1 LPPSAVQR
9 WRVVIRSTD
18 RDVLLRQRS
27 VMTDDLDPQEPVSA
41 DGPSAN
47 GAGSSHAAKTVVRS
61 GLAERRNPLLVA
73 IAEFAS
79 GVRRMLLRDPLSTF
93 LLVASI
99 GLAIAFATLL
109 GSIKPASSGEQVP
122 ISAIQQLAKRHQLAS
137 VLLLDHDSRIEATTA
152 AGTPSVPADGVLAP
166 TPAEAEAGATG
177 TKAAG
182 KGSTKH
188 AAGKGSASTAKGSTG
203 ATSTAVTGA
212 TGVSGTKTSPA
223 ELVAAGGTATGN
235 QHLWAAYPSSGAQ
248 TQQLLNE
255 LSAGGAIVSVDQ
267 QAGKGT
273 ETIVVQFLIPI
284 LLLVCLFSLFT
295 RQGAEGAGGGI
306 AAFSQFTGKGRK
318 KGKGTTDKITFAD
331 VAGAGEAV
339 AELREI
345 RDYLADPSKYLA
357 VGAAAPKGV
366 LLVGPPGTGKTLLA
380 KAVAGEADAA
390 FFSLSGSDFVESLVG
405 VGAARVRD
413 LFRKA
418 RKVSPAIIFIDE
430 LDAAGRKRG
439 AGIGQ
444 GNDEREQTL
453 NQILVEMDG
462 FAGDGGL
469 VVMGA
474 TNRPDI
480 LDPALL
486 RPGRFDRQIVIDTP
500 DVHGRLEILRL
511 HGDKRPLA
519 PDASLEEVARQTPG
533 FSGAELAN
541 VINEAALL
549 SVRDARAQIDQ
560 KTLEEAIDRVVAGP
574 AKHHILTETERW
586 LIAIHESAHAVVTE
600 ALGHATSTRKL
611 SIVARG
617 RQLGTA
623 AHMLSDRDQ
632 LIMTRPDLESQLIVI
647 TAGLAGERIAFG
659 HTSTTVNDDLHAAT
673 ALARS
678 MVTSFGMSEA
688 LGLVTIG
695 EKSGEVFL
703 GASLQDLGSVGPETL
718 NVIDNEVE
726 RLVGDAEARAAT
738 ILDRNWS
745 TVEETATALL
755 EQETLSGVALDAVLS
770 TVQETSV
777 EELAQV
783 RRAAPPRFTT
793 RDPGQ
798 AQ

>member
-1 LPPSAVQR
+1 
-9 WRVVIRSTD
+9 
-18 RDVLLRQRS
+18 
-27 VMTDDLDPQEPVSA
+27 MTDDPTPPDSQS
-41 DGPSAN
+41 SN
-47 GAGSSHAAKTVVRS
+47 GAGGVRASQAAVRS
-61 GLAERRNPLLVA
+61 GLAHRRSPALVA
-73 IAEFAS
+73 LGDFAS
-79 GVRRMLLRDPLSTF
+79 GTRRLLLRDPLSLF
-93 LLVASI
+93 LALASI
-99 GLAIAFATLL
+99 ALAIAFATLL
-109 GSIKPASSGEQVP
+109 GSIKPGSSGMEVP
-122 ISAIQQLAKRHQLAS
+122 LSTVQALAKRHDIANAI
-137 VLLLDHDSRIEATTA
+137 VLDHDNRVELTTTA
-152 AGTPSVPADGVLAP
+152 TSPAVSAQGVLAS
-166 TPAEAEAGATG
+166 TAGEAGATSPVGAATTSAG
-177 TKAAG
+177 T
-182 KGSTKH
+182 
-188 AAGKGSASTAKGSTG
+188 
-203 ATSTAVTGA
+203 
-212 TGVSGTKTSPA
+212 
-223 ELVAAGGTATGN
+223 VAAGTAGASTPATGS
-235 QHLWAAYPSSGAQ
+235 QRLWAAYPASGAL
-248 TQQLLNE
+248 TQQLLKE
-255 LSAGGAIVSVDQ
+255 LGASGAIVAVDQ
-267 QAGKGT
+267 QPGKAT
-273 ETIVVQFLIPI
+273 KAIIVQFLIPI
-284 LLLVCLFSLFT
+284 LLLVCLFSLFM
-295 RQGAEGAGGGI
+295 RQGGDGAAGGI
-306 AAFSQFTGKGRK
+306 AGFSQFTGKGRK
-318 KGKGTTDKITFAD
+318 KGKGTSDKITFAD
-331 VAGAGEAV
+331 VAGAGEAL

-380 KAVAGEADAA
+380 KAVAGEADAS
-390 FFSLSGSDFVESLVG
+390 FFTVSGSDFVESLVG

-418 RKVSPAIIFIDE
+418 RKASPAIIFIDE

-486 RPGRFDRQIVIDTP
+486 RPGRFDRQVVIDVP

-511 HGDKRPLA
+511 HGGKRPLA

-549 SVRDARAQIDQ
+549 SVRDGRGQIDAA
-560 KTLEEAIDRVVAGP
+560 TLDEAIDRVVAGP
-574 AKHHILTETERW
+574 AKHHILTEQERW
-586 LIAIHESAHAVVTE
+586 LIAIHESSHAVVTE
-600 ALGHATSTRKL
+600 ALGHTASTRKL

-632 LIMTRPDLESQLIVI
+632 VIMSKPDLQSQLIVI
-647 TAGLAGERIAFG
+647 TSGLAGERIAFG
-659 HTSTTVNDDLHAAT
+659 YTSTSVNDDLHAAT

-718 NVIDNEVE
+718 NLIDNEVE
-726 RLVGDAEARAAT
+726 RLVGDAEARAAVV
-738 ILDRNWS
+738 LDRNWS

-770 TVQETSV
+770 TVQEVTL
-777 EELAQV
+777 EELSQV
-783 RRAAPPRFTT
+783 RRATPPRFTA
-793 RDPGQ
+793 RDPKQGE
-798 AQ
+798 

>member
-1 LPPSAVQR
+1 
-9 WRVVIRSTD
+9 
-18 RDVLLRQRS
+18 
-27 VMTDDLDPQEPVSA
+27 MTDDDPIPPQPVSTN
-41 DGPSAN
+41 GSSAN
-47 GAGSSHAAKTVVRS
+47 GSGSARAGQAAVRS
-61 GLAERRNPLLVA
+61 GLAQRRNPVVVKLGEL
-73 IAEFAS
+73 AS
-79 GVRRMLLRDPLSTF
+79 GARRLMLKDPLSLF
-93 LLVASI
+93 LLLASI
-99 GLAIAFATLL
+99 ALAVTFMSLL
-109 GSIKPASSGEQVP
+109 GGIKPSSSGVQVP
-122 ISAIQQLAKRHQLAS
+122 ISTAQALARQHDIQTA
-137 VLLLDHDSRIEATTA
+137 VLLDHDNRLELTTA
-152 AGTPSVPADGVLAP
+152 TKAPSV
-166 TPAEAEAGATG
+166 
-177 TKAAG
+177 
-182 KGSTKH
+182 
-188 AAGKGSASTAKGSTG
+188 SASGTIPAPVTTTTIVKGKHGKLARTVSTVVEPPS
-203 ATSTAVTGA
+203 A
-212 TGVSGTKTSPA
+212 GVVQK
-223 ELVAAGGTATGN
+223 
-235 QHLWAAYPSSGAQ
+235 LWAAYPASGAL
-248 TQQLLNE
+248 TQQLLKE
-255 LSAGGAIVSVDQ
+255 LSASGGAVSVDQ
-267 QAGKGT
+267 QSGKAT
-273 ETIVVQFLIPI
+273 KTIVVQFLVPI
-284 LLLVCLFSLFT
+284 LLLVCLFSLFM
-295 RQGAEGAGGGI
+295 RQGGEGAAGGI
-306 AAFSQFTGKGRK
+306 AGFSQFTGKGRK
-318 KGKGTTDKITFAD
+318 KGKGTRDKITFAD
-331 VAGAGEAV
+331 VAGAGEAL
-339 AELREI
+339 AELKEI

-462 FAGDGGL
+462 FGGDGGL

-486 RPGRFDRQIVIDTP
+486 RPGRFDRQVVIDVP

-511 HGDKRPLA
+511 HGSKRPLA

-549 SVRDARAQIDQ
+549 SVRDGRGQIDAA
-560 KTLEEAIDRVVAGP
+560 TLDEAIDRVVAGP
-574 AKHHILTETERW
+574 AKHHILSEQERW
-586 LIAIHESAHAVVTE
+586 LIAIHEASHAVVTD
-600 ALGHATSTRKL
+600 ALGHTTSTRKL

-632 LIMTRPDLESQLIVI
+632 TIMTKPDLQSQLIVI

-659 HTSTTVNDDLHAAT
+659 HTSTSVHDDLHAAT

-726 RLVGDAEARAAT
+726 RLVGDAEARAAVV
-738 ILDRNWS
+738 LDRNWN

-770 TVQETSV
+770 TVTDVSLD
-777 EELAQV
+777 ELSQV
-783 RRAAPPRFTT
+783 RRASPPRFTA
-793 RDPGQ
+793 RDPKQ

>member
-1 LPPSAVQR
+1 
-9 WRVVIRSTD
+9 
-18 RDVLLRQRS
+18 
-27 VMTDDLDPQEPVSA
+27 MTDDPTPTPA
-41 DGPSAN
+41 PSAN
-47 GAGSSHAAKTVVRS
+47 GAARNGKPAVRS
-61 GLAERRNPLLVA
+61 GLAHRRNPVLAALGEGASTAQRVA
-73 IAEFAS
+73 FKDPIA
-79 GVRRMLLRDPLSTF
+79 LF
-93 LLVASI
+93 LLLASI
-99 GLAIAFATLL
+99 GLAIAFSSLL
-109 GSIKPASSGEQVP
+109 GAIKPSSSGLQTP
-122 ISAIQQLAKRHQLAS
+122 ISVVQTLAKHKQLAS
-137 VLLLDHDSRIEATTA
+137 AVVLDHDSRVELTTA
-152 AGTPSVPADGVLAP
+152 ATAP
-166 TPAEAEAGATG
+166 TVSSDGLIATGTEAGATTTSNG
-177 TKAAG
+177 G
-182 KGSTKH
+182 VIPS
-188 AAGKGSASTAKGSTG
+188 
-203 ATSTAVTGA
+203 ATS
-212 TGVSGTKTSPA
+212 
-223 ELVAAGGTATGN
+223 AGGS
-235 QHLWAAYPSSGAQ
+235 QKLWAAYPASGAI
-248 TQQLLNE
+248 TQQLLKE
-255 LSAGGAIVSVDQ
+255 LDSSGALVTVDQ
-267 QAGKGT
+267 QTGKPT
-273 ETIVVQFLIPI
+273 KAIVVQFLIPI
-284 LLLVCLFSLFT
+284 LLLVCLFSLFM
-295 RQGAEGAGGGI
+295 RMGADGGAGGI
-306 AAFSQFTGKGRK
+306 AGFSQFTGKGKK
-318 KGKGTTDKITFAD
+318 KGKGTKDKITFAD
-331 VAGAGEAV
+331 VAGAGEAL
-339 AELREI
+339 AELKEI

-462 FAGDGGL
+462 FGGDGGL

-486 RPGRFDRQIVIDTP
+486 RPGRFDRQVVVDNP

-511 HGDKRPLA
+511 HGGKRPLA

-549 SVRDARAQIDQ
+549 SVRDGRGLIDQ
-560 KTLEEAIDRVVAGP
+560 ATLEEAIDRVVAGP
-574 AKHHILTETERW
+574 AKHHVLSEHERW
-586 LIAIHESAHAVVTE
+586 LIAIHEASHAVVTD
-600 ALGHATSTRKL
+600 ALGHISSTRKL

-632 LIMTRPDLESQLIVI
+632 VIMSKPDLQSQLIVI

-659 HTSTTVNDDLHAAT
+659 HTSTSVHDDLHAAT

-678 MVTSFGMSEA
+678 MVTSFGMSDA

-695 EKSGEVFL
+695 EKGGEVFL

-718 NVIDNEVE
+718 NLIDNEIE
-726 RLVGDAEARAAT
+726 RMVGDAEARAAT
-738 ILDRNWS
+738 VLDRNWN

-755 EQETLSGVALDAVLS
+755 EHETLSGVALDAVLS
-770 TVQETSV
+770 TVVQVSIDD
-777 EELAQV
+777 LHDV
-783 RRAAPPRFTT
+783 RRSAPR
-793 RDPGQ
+793 RDPKQ
-798 AQ
+798 TS

>member
-1 LPPSAVQR
+1 
-9 WRVVIRSTD
+9 
-18 RDVLLRQRS
+18 
-27 VMTDDLDPQEPVSA
+27 MTDEPTPASPDPQQPEP
-41 DGPSAN
+41 AN
-47 GAGSSHAAKTVVRS
+47 GVSSNGAARGPEAKAAVRS
-61 GLAERRNPLLVA
+61 GLAHRRNPVLKRLGETA
-73 IAEFAS
+73 GS
-79 GVRRMLLRDPLSTF
+79 LRRLILRDPLALF
-93 LLVASI
+93 LLLASI
-99 GLAIAFATLL
+99 GLAVTFGLLL
-109 GSIKPASSGEQVP
+109 GSIKPSSKGRGVP
-122 ISAIQQLAKRHQLAS
+122 LSTVQTLAQRKEIGTA
-137 VLLLDHDSRIEATTA
+137 VLLDHDSRVEITTSSA
-152 AGTPSVPADGVLAP
+152 APVLGPGGAVPPLP
-166 TPAEAEAGATG
+166 THTVRVRHGHHVE
-177 TKAAG
+177 TK
-182 KGSTKH
+182 T
-188 AAGKGSASTAKGSTG
+188 
-203 ATSTAVTGA
+203 VTGA
-212 TGVSGTKTSPA
+212 LPGGGVR
-223 ELVAAGGTATGN
+223 LF
-235 QHLWAAYPSSGAQ
+235 WAAYPASGAQ
-248 TQQLLNE
+248 TEALLHE
-255 LSAGGAIVSVDQ
+255 LSGGGATVAVDQ

-273 ETIVVQFLIPI
+273 RTIIVQFLIPI
-284 LLLVCLFSLFT
+284 LLLVCLFSLFM
-295 RQGAEGAGGGI
+295 RMGGEGGAAGGL
-306 AAFSQFTGKGRK
+306 AAFSAFTGKGRK
-318 KGKGTTDKITFAD
+318 RGKGSREKITFAD

-345 RDYLADPSKYLA
+345 RDYLSDPTKYLA

-390 FFSLSGSDFVESLVG
+390 FFSVSGSDFVESLVG

-418 RKVSPAIIFIDE
+418 RKIAPAIVFIDE

-462 FAGDGGL
+462 FSGDGGL

-486 RPGRFDRQIVIDTP
+486 RPGRFDRQVVIDTP

-511 HGDKRPLA
+511 HGGKRPLA

-549 SVRDARAQIDQ
+549 SVRDSKSEIDQ

-574 AKHHILTETERW
+574 AKRHILTEHERW
-586 LIAIHESAHAVVTE
+586 LISIHESSHAVVTDS
-600 ALGHATSTRKL
+600 LGHATSTRKL

-632 LIMTRPDLESQLIVI
+632 MIMSEPDLQSQLIVI
-647 TAGLAGERIAFG
+647 VAGLCGERIAFG
-659 HTSTTVNDDLHAAT
+659 HVSTSANDDLHAAT
-673 ALARS
+673 NLARS
-678 MVTSFGMSEA
+678 MVTSYGMSDA

-695 EKSGEVFL
+695 EKGGEVFL

-718 NVIDNEVE
+718 NLIDNEVE
-726 RLVGDAEARAAT
+726 RFVADAAARAEAV
-738 ILDRNWS
+738 LDRNWNA
-745 TVEETATALL
+745 VEETATALL
-755 EQETLSGVALDAVLS
+755 EQETLSGVALDALLS
-770 TVQETSV
+770 TVQQIPL
-777 EELAQV
+777 EELLRDVKRPAQ
-783 RRAAPPRFTT
+783 PRFT
-793 RDPGQ
+793 RPGSDGGR
-798 AQ
+798 

>member
-1 LPPSAVQR
+1 MTDELTPHDPPPSVGA
-9 WRVVIRSTD
+9 S
-18 RDVLLRQRS
+18 DVS
-27 VMTDDLDPQEPVSA
+27 
-41 DGPSAN
+41 GN
-47 GAGSSHAAKTVVRS
+47 GAGSPAGKSSVRS
-61 GLAERRNPLLVA
+61 GLAHRRNPVLVA
-73 IAEFAS
+73 LGDFA
-79 GVRRMLLRDPLSTF
+79 GGARRLAFRDPLSLF
-93 LLVASI
+93 LLLASI
-99 GLAIAFATLL
+99 GLAVAFATLL
-109 GSIKPASSGEQVP
+109 GSIKPSSSGRVVP
-122 ISAIQQLAKRHQLAS
+122 ISAVQTLAGRHEIATAT
-137 VLLLDHDSRIEATTA
+137 VLDHDSRVELSTTA
-152 AGTPSVPADGVLAP
+152 KAPLVLASGAVPAPVTTTTVVRSKHGKRARTVRTVVEP
-166 TPAEAEAGATG
+166 TPA
-177 TKAAG
+177 
-182 KGSTKH
+182 
-188 AAGKGSASTAKGSTG
+188 
-203 ATSTAVTGA
+203 
-212 TGVSGTKTSPA
+212 GVA
-223 ELVAAGGTATGN
+223 
-235 QHLWAAYPSSGAQ
+235 QHLWAAYPSSGAL
-248 TQQLLNE
+248 TQQLLRE
-255 LSAGGAIVSVDQ
+255 LTGSGAVVTVSQ
-267 QAGKGT
+267 QSSKGT
-273 ETIVVQFLIPI
+273 EAIIVQFLIPI

-295 RQGAEGAGGGI
+295 RMGTDGAAGGI

-318 KGKGTTDKITFAD
+318 KGKGTSDRITFAD

-413 LFRKA
+413 LFRRA

-462 FAGDGGL
+462 FGGDGGL

-486 RPGRFDRQIVIDTP
+486 RPGRFDRQVVIDVP

-511 HGDKRPLA
+511 HGGKRPLA

-549 SVRDARAQIDQ
+549 SVRDGRGQIDAA
-560 KTLEEAIDRVVAGP
+560 TLDEAIDRVVAGP
-574 AKHHILTETERW
+574 AKHHILSEQERW
-586 LIAIHESAHAVVTE
+586 LIAIHEASHAVVTE
-600 ALGHATSTRKL
+600 ALGHTTSTRKL

-632 LIMTRPDLESQLIVI
+632 TIMTKPDLESQLVVI
-647 TAGLAGERIAFG
+647 AAGLAGERIAFG
-659 HTSTTVNDDLHAAT
+659 HTSTSVNDDLHAAT

-718 NVIDNEVE
+718 NLIDNEVE

-738 ILDRNWS
+738 VLDRNWNA
-745 TVEETATALL
+745 VEETAAALL
-755 EQETLSGVALDAVLS
+755 EHETLSGVALDALLS
-770 TVQETSV
+770 TVQEV
-777 EELAQV
+777 PLEELSQV

-793 RDPGQ
+793 RESKEG
-798 AQ
+798 A

>member
-1 LPPSAVQR
+1 
-9 WRVVIRSTD
+9 
-18 RDVLLRQRS
+18 
-27 VMTDDLDPQEPVSA
+27 MTDDPHPPESGAAGEPPASA
-41 DGPSAN
+41 DAEPPASTNGTSA
-47 GAGSSHAAKTVVRS
+47 AGRAAVRS
-61 GLAERRNPLLVA
+61 GLAQRRNPVLVRIGE
-73 IAEFAS
+73 IAA
-79 GVRRMLLRDPLSTF
+79 GTRRWLLRDPLATF
-93 LLVASI
+93 LLLASLA
-99 GLAIAFATLL
+99 LAIAFATLL
-109 GSIKPASSGEQVP
+109 GQIKPGSAGTEVP
-122 ISAIQQLAKRHQLAS
+122 ISTVQSLARHHQIQSA
-137 VLLLDHDSRIEATTA
+137 LLLDHDSRVEVTTQP
-152 AGTPSVPADGVLAP
+152 T
-166 TPAEAEAGATG
+166 TPAAQASAAQTGRRGKIVTEGPTKSSAGVQ
-177 TKAAG
+177 K
-182 KGSTKH
+182 
-188 AAGKGSASTAKGSTG
+188 
-203 ATSTAVTGA
+203 
-212 TGVSGTKTSPA
+212 
-223 ELVAAGGTATGN
+223 
-235 QHLWAAYPSSGAQ
+235 LWAAYPASGAQ
-248 TQQLLNE
+248 TQQLLRE
-255 LSAGGAIVSVDQ
+255 LDASGASVAVDQ
-267 QAGKGT
+267 QAYKGT
-273 ETIVVQFLIPI
+273 KTIVVQFLIPI
-284 LLLVCLFSLFT
+284 LLLVCTFSLFM
-295 RQGAEGAGGGI
+295 RLGVDGGAGGI
-306 AAFSQFTGKGRK
+306 AGFSQFTGKGRK
-318 KGKGTTDKITFAD
+318 KGKGTRDKITFAD

-345 RDYLADPSKYLA
+345 RDYLADPGRYLA

-390 FFSLSGSDFVESLVG
+390 FFSISGSDFVESLVG

-418 RKVSPAIIFIDE
+418 RKIAPAIVFIDE

-462 FAGDGGL
+462 FTGDGGL

-486 RPGRFDRQIVIDTP
+486 RPGRFDRQVVVDTP

-511 HGDKRPLA
+511 HGGKRPLA

-549 SVRDARAQIDQ
+549 SVRDGRAQIDQ
-560 KTLEEAIDRVVAGP
+560 GTLEEAIDRVVAGP
-574 AKHHILTETERW
+574 AKRHILTEEERW
-586 LIAIHESAHAVVTE
+586 LIAVHEASHAVVTD
-600 ALGHATSTRKL
+600 ALGRTTCTRKL

-632 LIMTRPDLESQLIVI
+632 VILKKPDLESQLIVI

-678 MVTSFGMSEA
+678 MVTSFGMSDA

-695 EKSGEVFL
+695 EKGGEVFL

-718 NVIDNEVE
+718 NLIDNEVE
-726 RLVGDAEARAAT
+726 RLVGDAEARASVV
-738 ILDRNWS
+738 LDRNWS
-745 TVEETATALL
+745 TVEETAAALL
-755 EQETLSGVALDAVLS
+755 EHETLSGVALDALLS
-770 TVQETSV
+770 TV
-777 EELAQV
+777 EELTLDDLREV
-783 RRAAPPRFTT
+783 RRAAPEGNQGP
-793 RDPGQ
+793 
-798 AQ
+798 

>member
-1 LPPSAVQR
+1 
-9 WRVVIRSTD
+9 
-18 RDVLLRQRS
+18 
-27 VMTDDLDPQEPVSA
+27 MTDDDPTPPES
-41 DGPSAN
+41 PSSN
-47 GAGSSHAAKTVVRS
+47 GAGAAPAARPAVRS
-61 GLAERRNPLLVA
+61 ALAHRRNPVLATLGD
-73 IAEFAS
+73 FAS
-79 GVRRMLLRDPLSTF
+79 SARRLLFRDLLSLF

-109 GSIKPASSGEQVP
+109 GAIKPGSSGMQVP
-122 ISAIQQLAKRHQLAS
+122 LSTVQTLAAQHDIASAT
-137 VLLLDHDSRIEATTA
+137 LLDHDSRVEILTSADAPGVSASGAIVRSQAELEAIAAAKARAAAKHSSKKGSSAKTGASSASGASVAATT
-152 AGTPSVPADGVLAP
+152 
-166 TPAEAEAGATG
+166 
-177 TKAAG
+177 
-182 KGSTKH
+182 
-188 AAGKGSASTAKGSTG
+188 SASGTTATATSPSELVA
-203 ATSTAVTGA
+203 ATSTA
-212 TGVSGTKTSPA
+212 P
-223 ELVAAGGTATGN
+223 TATGN
-235 QHLWAAYPSSGAQ
+235 RQLWAAYPASGAI
-248 TQQLLNE
+248 TQQLLKE
-255 LSAGGAIVSVDQ
+255 LTASGASVSVDQ
-267 QAGKGT
+267 QSGKGT
-273 ETIVVQFLIPI
+273 EAIVVQFLIPI

-295 RQGAEGAGGGI
+295 RLGAEGAAGGL
-306 AAFSQFTGKGRK
+306 AAFSEFTGKGRK
-318 KGKGTTDKITFAD
+318 KGKGTRDKITFSD
-331 VAGAGEAV
+331 VAGAGEAL

-345 RDYLADPSKYLA
+345 RDYLSDPSKYLA

-390 FFSLSGSDFVESLVG
+390 FFSVSGSDFVESLVG

-462 FAGDGGL
+462 FSGDGGL

-486 RPGRFDRQIVIDTP
+486 RPGRFDRQVVVDVP

-511 HGDKRPLA
+511 HGGKRPLA

-549 SVRDARAQIDQ
+549 SVRDGRAQIDQ
-560 KTLEEAIDRVVAGP
+560 ATLDEAIDRVVAGP
-574 AKHHILTETERW
+574 AKRHILTEQERW
-586 LIAIHESAHAVVTE
+586 LIAIHESSHAVVTE
-600 ALGHATSTRKL
+600 ALGHTTSTRKL

-632 LIMTRPDLESQLIVI
+632 TIMSKPDLQSQLIVI
-647 TAGLAGERIAFG
+647 TAGLSGERIAFG
-659 HTSTTVNDDLHAAT
+659 HTSTSVNDDLHAAT

-695 EKSGEVFL
+695 EKGGEVFL

-726 RLVGDAEARAAT
+726 RLVGDAEARAAVV
-738 ILDRNWS
+738 LDRNWS
-745 TVEETATALL
+745 AVEETATALL
-755 EQETLSGVALDAVLS
+755 EHETLSGVALDAVLS
-770 TVQETSV
+770 TVQEVTL

-783 RRAAPPRFTT
+783 RRAAPPRFTAP
-793 RDPGQ
+793 DPKQ
-798 AQ
+798 DR

>member
-1 LPPSAVQR
+1 
-9 WRVVIRSTD
+9 
-18 RDVLLRQRS
+18 
-27 VMTDDLDPQEPVSA
+27 MTDD
-41 DGPSAN
+41 PSPPESPSSN
-47 GAGSSHAAKTVVRS
+47 GAGASNGVGDSAGRAAVRS
-61 GLAERRNPLLVA
+61 GLAHRRNPVLVTA
-73 IAEFAS
+73 GDFAS
-79 GVRRMLLRDPLSTF
+79 SARRLVTRDLLSTF
-93 LLVASI
+93 LALASI
-99 GLAIAFATLL
+99 GLAIAFALLL
-109 GSIKPASSGEQVP
+109 GAIKPASSGTQVP
-122 ISAIQQLAKRHQLAS
+122 LTTVQTLARQHQIADA
-137 VLLLDHDSRIEATTA
+137 LLLDHDDRVELTTTASAPRVSATGTVADQAKAPASAAGSPNTPDATTPASARTA
-152 AGTPSVPADGVLAP
+152 AARQAATRATATSAT
-166 TPAEAEAGATG
+166 TPAKGATG
-177 TKAAG
+177 TTPA
-182 KGSTKH
+182 
-188 AAGKGSASTAKGSTG
+188 
-203 ATSTAVTGA
+203 TGA
-212 TGVSGTKTSPA
+212 TGAGQPAATPSG
-223 ELVAAGGTATGN
+223 VQN
-235 QHLWAAYPSSGAQ
+235 LWTAYPASGAQ
-248 TQQLLNE
+248 TQQLLRE
-255 LSAGGAIVSVDQ
+255 LSAGGAVVTVDQ

-273 ETIVVQFLIPI
+273 KTIVVQFLIPI
-284 LLLVCLFSLFT
+284 LLLVCLFSLFM
-295 RQGAEGAGGGI
+295 RVGGEGAAGGL
-306 AAFSQFTGKGRK
+306 AAFSEFTGKGRK
-318 KGKGTTDKITFAD
+318 KGKGTRDRITFAD
-331 VAGAGEAV
+331 VAGAGEAL

-345 RDYLADPSKYLA
+345 RDYLFDPSKYLA

-390 FFSLSGSDFVESLVG
+390 FFSVSGSDFVESLVG

-418 RKVSPAIIFIDE
+418 RKAAPAIIFIDE

-462 FAGDGGL
+462 FSGDGGL

-486 RPGRFDRQIVIDTP
+486 RPGRFDRQVVVDVP

-511 HGDKRPLA
+511 HGGKRPLGG
-519 PDASLEEVARQTPG
+519 DASLEEVARQTPG

-549 SVRDARAQIDQ
+549 SVRDGRGQIDQ
-560 KTLEEAIDRVVAGP
+560 ATLEEAIDRVVAGP
-574 AKHHILTETERW
+574 AKHHILTEQERW
-586 LIAIHESAHAVVTE
+586 LIAIHEASHAVVTE
-600 ALGHATSTRKL
+600 ALGHTTSTRKL

-632 LIMTRPDLESQLIVI
+632 LIMSKPDLESQLIVI
-647 TAGLAGERIAFG
+647 AAGLAGERIAFG
-659 HTSTTVNDDLHAAT
+659 HPSTSVNDDLHAAT

-718 NVIDNEVE
+718 NVIDNEIE
-726 RLVGDAEARAAT
+726 RLVGDAEARSAA
-738 ILDRNWS
+738 ILDRNWN

-755 EQETLSGVALDAVLS
+755 EHETLSGVALDAVLS
-770 TVQETSV
+770 TVQEASL
-777 EELAQV
+777 EELAQI
-783 RRAAPPRFTT
+783 RRASPPRFMA
-793 RDPGQ
+793 RDPKQNG
-798 AQ
+798 

>member
-1 LPPSAVQR
+1 
-9 WRVVIRSTD
+9 
-18 RDVLLRQRS
+18 
-27 VMTDDLDPQEPVSA
+27 MTDDPIPPESPTS
-41 DGPSAN
+41 N
-47 GAGSSHAAKTVVRS
+47 GAGSAGAGKAAVRS
-61 GLAERRNPLLVA
+61 GLAHRRNPVLVTLGD
-73 IAEFAS
+73 IAS
-79 GVRRMLLRDPLSTF
+79 GVSRVLLRDPLSTF
-93 LLVASI
+93 LLLASI

-109 GSIKPASSGEQVP
+109 GDIKPSSSGMQVP
-122 ISAIQQLAKRHQLAS
+122 ISTVQTLAKQREIAS
-137 VLLLDHDSRIEATTA
+137 AVLLDHDSRVELSTSIK
-152 AGTPSVPADGVLAP
+152 AP
-166 TPAEAEAGATG
+166 R
-177 TKAAG
+177 
-182 KGSTKH
+182 
-188 AAGKGSASTAKGSTG
+188 
-203 ATSTAVTGA
+203 
-212 TGVSGTKTSPA
+212 VS
-223 ELVAAGGTATGN
+223 AGGTLPAPITTTRLVKAAHAKRAHTVRTVLQPAAAGVA
-235 QHLWAAYPSSGAQ
+235 QPLWASYPASGAL
-248 TQQLLNE
+248 TQQLLKE
-255 LSAGGAIVSVDQ
+255 LTESGAVVSVNQ
-267 QAGKGT
+267 QTGKPT
-273 ETIVVQFLIPI
+273 EAIIVQFLIPI

-295 RQGAEGAGGGI
+295 RAGADGGAGGL
-306 AAFSQFTGKGRK
+306 AAFSEFTGKGRK
-318 KGKGTTDKITFAD
+318 KGKGTRDRITFAD
-331 VAGAGEAV
+331 VAGAGEAL

-345 RDYLADPSKYLA
+345 RDYLSDPSKYLL

-390 FFSLSGSDFVESLVG
+390 FFSVSGSDFVESLVG

-418 RKVSPAIIFIDE
+418 RKVAPAIIFIDE

-486 RPGRFDRQIVIDTP
+486 RPGRFDRQVVVDVP

-511 HGDKRPLA
+511 HGSKRPLA

-541 VINEAALL
+541 VINEGALL
-549 SVRDARAQIDQ
+549 SVRDGRGQIDQ
-560 KTLEEAIDRVVAGP
+560 ATLEEAIDRVVAGP
-574 AKHHILTETERW
+574 AKHHILSEQERW
-586 LIAIHESAHAVVTE
+586 LIAIHEASHAVVTE
-600 ALGHATSTRKL
+600 SLGHTTSTRKL

-632 LIMTRPDLESQLIVI
+632 IIMTKPDLQSQLIVI
-647 TAGLAGERIAFG
+647 TSGLAGERIAFG
-659 HTSTTVNDDLHAAT
+659 YSSTSVHDDLHAAT

-703 GASLQDLGSVGPETL
+703 GASLQDLGSVGPQTL

-726 RLVGDAEARAAT
+726 RLVGDAEARASV

-770 TVQETSV
+770 TVREIT
-777 EELAQV
+777 LDDLRDV
-783 RRAAPPRFTT
+783 RRPAPT
-793 RDPGQ
+793 RDPKQ

>member
-1 LPPSAVQR
+1 
-9 WRVVIRSTD
+9 
-18 RDVLLRQRS
+18 
-27 VMTDDLDPQEPVSA
+27 MTDEPSSDNPEFPPAPPPPAASNGVPPTRSNGRPA
-41 DGPSAN
+41 DGR
-47 GAGSSHAAKTVVRS
+47 AAVRS
-61 GLAERRNPLLVA
+61 GLANRRSPVL
-73 IAEFAS
+73 AS
-79 GVRRMLLRDPLSTF
+79 IGAGLQNVRRIAFRDPIALF
-93 LLVASI
+93 LLLASI

-109 GSIKPASSGEQVP
+109 GSIAPSSAGRQVP
-122 ISAIQQLAKRHQLAS
+122 LSTVQKLSARHQIATA
-137 VLLLDHDSRIEATTA
+137 LLLDHDNRVELLTTA
-152 AGTPSVPADGVLAP
+152 KAPPIAPDGAILGTGG
-166 TPAEAEAGATG
+166 EAAREGNGTTGGAAVG
-177 TKAAG
+177 TVSLG
-182 KGSTKH
+182 LIG
-188 AAGKGSASTAKGSTG
+188 AKI
-203 ATSTAVTGA
+203 
-212 TGVSGTKTSPA
+212 
-223 ELVAAGGTATGN
+223 
-235 QHLWAAYPSSGAQ
+235 LWASYPASGAQ
-248 TQQLLNE
+248 TQQMIRE
-255 LSAGGAIVSVDQ
+255 LTTGGAIVSVDQ
-267 QAGKGT
+267 QSGK
-273 ETIVVQFLIPI
+273 ETKTIIVQFLIPI
-284 LLLVCLFSLFT
+284 LLLVCLFSLFMRLGT
-295 RQGAEGAGGGI
+295 EGAAGGI
-306 AAFSQFTGKGRK
+306 AGFSQFAGKGKK
-318 KGKGTTDKITFAD
+318 KGKGTSDRITFGD

-345 RDYLADPSKYLA
+345 RDYLAEPQKYLD

-418 RKVSPAIIFIDE
+418 RKAAPAIIFIDE

-486 RPGRFDRQIVIDTP
+486 RPGRFDRQIVIDVP

-519 PDASLEEVARQTPG
+519 PDASLDEVARQTPG

-549 SVRDARAQIDQ
+549 SVRDGRARIDQ

-574 AKHHILTETERW
+574 AKRHILTGEERW
-586 LIAIHESAHAVVTE
+586 LIAIHESAHAVVTD
-600 ALGHATSTRKL
+600 ALGQKTSTRKL

-623 AHMLSDRDQ
+623 AHMLTDRDQ
-632 LIMTRPDLESQLIVI
+632 VIMSEPDLHRQLISI
-647 TAGLAGERIAFG
+647 LAGLAGERMAFG
-659 HTSTTVNDDLHAAT
+659 NHSTSVHDDLHAAT

-678 MVTSFGMSEA
+678 MVTSFGMSPA

-703 GASLQDLGSVGPETL
+703 GASLQDLGSVGPHTL
-718 NVIDNEVE
+718 DVIDDEVE
-726 RLVGDAEARAAT
+726 RFVGDAEARAAVV
-738 ILDRNWS
+738 LDRNWS

-755 EQETLSGVALDAVLS
+755 EQETLSGVALEAVLS
-770 TVQETSV
+770 TVQEVTL
-777 EELAQV
+777 EELRDV
-783 RRAAPPRFTT
+783 RRASTTPPRFT
-793 RDPGQ
+793 RRADPEQ
-798 AQ
+798 AGER

>member
-1 LPPSAVQR
+1 
-9 WRVVIRSTD
+9 
-18 RDVLLRQRS
+18 
-27 VMTDDLDPQEPVSA
+27 MTDDSKPVQSA
-41 DGPSAN
+41 ASN
-47 GAGSSHAAKTVVRS
+47 GGTNARAGTTAVRS
-61 GLAERRNPLLVA
+61 GLAERRSPALALLGEV
-73 IAEFAS
+73 AS
-79 GVRRMLLRDPLSTF
+79 GTSRLLLRDPLSLF
-93 LLVASI
+93 LLLASI
-99 GLAIAFATLL
+99 GLALAFALLL
-109 GSIKPASSGEQVP
+109 GSIEPSSSGRQVP
-122 ISAIQQLAKRHQLAS
+122 ISTVQQLAAGHQVGSAT
-137 VLLLDHDSRIEATTA
+137 LLDHDDRVELTTTA
-152 AGTPSVPADGVLAP
+152 VAPLLRPNGSLPPKPAPIRKTVKVGKKKRV
-166 TPAEAEAGATG
+166 ATIQPPY
-177 TKAAG
+177 
-182 KGSTKH
+182 
-188 AAGKGSASTAKGSTG
+188 TG
-203 ATSTAVTGA
+203 P
-212 TGVSGTKTSPA
+212 TGV
-223 ELVAAGGTATGN
+223 
-235 QHLWAAYPSSGAQ
+235 QRLWAAYPASGAQ
-248 TQQLLNE
+248 TQQISNE
-255 LSAGGAIVSVDQ
+255 LYASGAIVRVDQ
-267 QAGKGT
+267 QSGKGT
-273 ETIVVQFLIPI
+273 RAIIVQFLIPI

-295 RQGAEGAGGGI
+295 RVGAEGAGGGI

-318 KGKGTTDKITFAD
+318 KGKGAAEKITFAD

-418 RKVSPAIIFIDE
+418 RKSAPAIIFIDE
-430 LDAAGRKRG
+430 FDAAGRKRG

-486 RPGRFDRQIVIDTP
+486 RPGRFDRQVVIDVP

-511 HGDKRPLA
+511 HGGKRPLA
-519 PDASLEEVARQTPG
+519 PDASLEEVARETPG

-549 SVRDARAQIDQ
+549 SVRDGRAEIDQ

-574 AKHHILTETERW
+574 AKHHVLTEQERW
-586 LIAIHESAHAVVTE
+586 LIAVHEASHAVVTE
-600 ALGHATSTRKL
+600 ALGHTTSTRKL

-632 LIMTRPDLESQLIVI
+632 LIMSEPDLQSQLIVI

-659 HTSTTVNDDLHAAT
+659 HASTSVNDDLHAAT
-673 ALARS
+673 SLARS
-678 MVTSFGMSEA
+678 MVTSFGMSDA

-718 NVIDNEVE
+718 NLIDREIE
-726 RLVGDAEARAAT
+726 RMVGTAEARAAA
-738 ILDRNWS
+738 ILDRNWGS
-745 TVEETATALL
+745 VEETASALL
-755 EQETLSGVALDAVLS
+755 EQETLSGVALEAVLS
-770 TVQETSV
+770 TVQEV
-777 EELAQV
+777 AFDELQDI
-783 RRAAPPRFTT
+783 RR
-793 RDPGQ
+793 RDPADDAKG
-798 AQ
+798 AS

>member
-1 LPPSAVQR
+1 MADDHTPNPTPPDFGMPDEPAPRASA
-9 WRVVIRSTD
+9 
-18 RDVLLRQRS
+18 
-27 VMTDDLDPQEPVSA
+27 
-41 DGPSAN
+41 GAN
-47 GAGSSHAAKTVVRS
+47 GGRPRPAQSAVRS
-61 GLAERRNPLLVA
+61 GLAHRRNPALVRLG
-73 IAEFAS
+73 ELTS
-79 GVRRMLLRDPLSTF
+79 GVTRLLLRDPLSTF
-93 LLVASI
+93 LLLASI
-99 GLAIAFATLL
+99 VLAITFATLL
-109 GSIKPASSGEQVP
+109 GQIKPGSSGTEVP
-122 ISAIQQLAKRHQLAS
+122 ISTVQTLAKHREITSA
-137 VLLLDHDSRIEATTA
+137 VVLDHDSRVELTTTA
-152 AGTPSVPADGVLAP
+152 SAPSVTGGSAQ
-166 TPAEAEAGATG
+166 TG
-177 TKAAG
+177 TGGKTVGAAP
-182 KGSTKH
+182 
-188 AAGKGSASTAKGSTG
+188 AGSAG
-203 ATSTAVTGA
+203 
-212 TGVSGTKTSPA
+212 GVQK
-223 ELVAAGGTATGN
+223 
-235 QHLWAAYPSSGAQ
+235 LWAAYPASGAQ
-248 TQQLLNE
+248 TQQLLAE
-255 LSAGGAIVSVDQ
+255 LDASGASVAVDQ
-267 QAGKGT
+267 EAYKGT
-273 ETIVVQFLIPI
+273 KAIIVQFLIPI
-284 LLLVCLFSLFT
+284 LLLVCLFSLFM
-295 RQGAEGAGGGI
+295 RAGADGGAGGI

-318 KGKGTTDKITFAD
+318 KGKGSSDRITFAD
-331 VAGAGEAV
+331 VAGAGEAL

-380 KAVAGEADAA
+380 KAVAGEADAS

-418 RKVSPAIIFIDE
+418 RKAAPAIIFIDE

-486 RPGRFDRQIVIDTP
+486 RPGRFDRQIVVDVP

-511 HGDKRPLA
+511 HGNKRPMTH
-519 PDASLEEVARQTPG
+519 DASLEEVARQTPG

-549 SVRDARAQIDQ
+549 SVRDGRGEIDQ
-560 KTLEEAIDRVVAGP
+560 ATLDEAIDRVVAGP
-574 AKHHILTETERW
+574 AKRHILTEQERW
-586 LIAIHESAHAVVTE
+586 LIAIHEASHAVVTD
-600 ALGHATSTRKL
+600 ALGHTTSTRKL

-632 LIMTRPDLESQLIVI
+632 TIMTEPDLQSQLIVI
-647 TAGLAGERIAFG
+647 TAGLAGERMAFG
-659 HTSTTVNDDLHAAT
+659 HTSTSVNDDLHAAT

-678 MVTSFGMSEA
+678 MITSFGMSEA

-695 EKSGEVFL
+695 EKGGEVFL
-703 GASLQDLGSVGPETL
+703 GASLQDLGSVGPDTL
-718 NVIDNEVE
+718 NLIDSEIE
-726 RLVGDAEARAAT
+726 RMVGDAEARAAA

-745 TVEETATALL
+745 TVEETASALL

-770 TVQETSV
+770 TVEKVTL
-777 EELAQV
+777 EELREV
-783 RRAAPPRFTT
+783 RRSAPG
-793 RDPGQ
+793 RDPEQ
-798 AQ
+798 AS